1 MHKARK
7 EHYQKDKKIQQSFD
21 HCVLKSRKL
30 AQHTKKVD
38 CPVALSIKKILTFRL
53 FKIEKDNK
61 RRRTEAA
68 KKIKSYLEEMKQ
80 LNKAV
85 KNEEFKSKLQYLRQ
99 FPYPSA
105 HQNHHTGQAAGI
117 SEPLDNWVV
126 EYLKKQIREGC
137 RRTKDL
143 QRRAKLF
150 VDQTILL
157 EQDPTIFRHRFRP
170 TRKKI
175 KNLIT
180 AVKVEARFVYFYG
193 SNWQDIFYKLIACG
207 TRSRCPI
214 WIFFWYFKNLKFP
227 SCLGKGAKILQ
238 RYTVLFIPRACF
250 PKYALTRMAVA
261 EPHFKEIF

>member
-68 KKIKSYLEEMKQ
+68 KKIKSYLEEMKK
-80 LNKAV
+80 LGKVV
-85 KNEEFKSKLQYLRQ
+85 KSEEFKGKLHLCQ
-99 FPYPSA
+99 FPDPSA

-117 SEPLDNWVV
+117 SEPLDNRVV

-143 QRRAKLF
+143 QSRAKLF

-157 EQDPTIFRHRFRP
+157 EENPTIFRH
-170 TRKKI
+170 
-175 KNLIT
+175 
-180 AVKVEARFVYFYG
+180 
-193 SNWQDIFYKLIACG
+193 
-207 TRSRCPI
+207 
-214 WIFFWYFKNLKFP
+214 
-227 SCLGKGAKILQ
+227 
-238 RYTVLFIPRACF
+238 
-250 PKYALTRMAVA
+250 
-261 EPHFKEIF
+261 